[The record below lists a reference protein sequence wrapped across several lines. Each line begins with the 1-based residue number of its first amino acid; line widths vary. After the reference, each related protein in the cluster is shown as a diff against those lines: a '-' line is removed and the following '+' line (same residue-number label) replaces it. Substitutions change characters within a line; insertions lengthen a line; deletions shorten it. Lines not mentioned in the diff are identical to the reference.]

1 MMKSVQFYDEA
12 RIETDMAELRSDDRP
27 RFLLELT
34 EVLESIASGLV
45 IGPKVRSS
53 PVRIWI
59 LPRLPYSIIYD
70 DRGID
75 IRIVAFAHH
84 KRRPGYWRKRL
95 KR

>member
-1 MMKSVQFYDEA
+1 MKNAQFFEEA
-12 RIETDMAELRSDDRP
+12 RIEADVAELKEDDHP
-27 RFLLELT
+27 LFVFELT
-34 EVLESIASGLV
+34 EALESIASGLV
-45 IGPKVRSS
+45 TGWKVRSS

-59 LPRLPYSIIYD
+59 LPRLPYSLICD

-95 KR
+95 KS